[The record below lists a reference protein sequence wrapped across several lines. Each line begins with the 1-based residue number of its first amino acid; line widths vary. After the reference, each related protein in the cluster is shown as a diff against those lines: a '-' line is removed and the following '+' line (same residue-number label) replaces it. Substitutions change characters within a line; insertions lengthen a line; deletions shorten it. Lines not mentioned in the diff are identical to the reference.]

1 MNIHN
6 SFIRYRNAH
15 QKLAYDSSLC
25 IHSTIISNFTLHSI
39 SLSYSGMVTIIGGS
53 SLTHRQYRG
62 LPNMLKLAITGDH
75 DVHSTRSDVKQT
87 PEKDQI
93 YQGLPQQ
100 TLEVSL

>member
-1 MNIHN
+1 
-6 SFIRYRNAH
+6 
-15 QKLAYDSSLC
+15 
-25 IHSTIISNFTLHSI
+25 
-39 SLSYSGMVTIIGGS
+39 
-53 SLTHRQYRG
+53 
-62 LPNMLKLAITGDH
+62 MLKLAITGDH